1 MIEKSDIRTAGYKLS
16 VNVGEQQVSRAVKMT
31 KTAYLNPLLGEGFEE
46 TDAVKA
52 AWCCLAFVHMLMDDI
67 FAVQSGGEVKL
78 FDNGSKPSDLRALK
92 SEAAHLLKA
101 IGYGKKSHVVD
112 YLNIFFKTQITN

>member
-1 MIEKSDIRTAGYKLS
+1 MIEKDDIKSAGYKLS
-16 VNVGEQQVSRAVKMT
+16 ANTGEIQVSRAVKMT

-52 AWCCLAFVHMLMDDI
+52 AWCCLAFVHLLRDDF

-78 FDNGSKPSDLRALK
+78 FDNGSKPSDLRTLK

-101 IGYGKKSHVVD
+101 IGYGKKNHVVD
-112 YLNIFFKTQITN
+112 YLDIFFKTQLTN

>member
-1 MIEKSDIRTAGYKLS
+1 MIERDDIISAGYKLS
-16 VNVGEQQVSRAVKMT
+16 ANAGEQQVSRAVKMT

-52 AWCCLAFVHMLMDDI
+52 AWCCLAFVHMLRDDF

-78 FDNGSKPSDLRALK
+78 FDNGSKPSDIRTLK
-92 SEAAHLLKA
+92 AEAAHLLKA

-112 YLNIFFKTQITN
+112 YLDIFLKTQLTN

>member
-1 MIEKSDIRTAGYKLS
+1 MINRDDIISAGYKLS
-16 VNVGEQQVSRAVKMT
+16 VNTGDKQLSRAVKMT

-46 TDAVKA
+46 TDDAKA
-52 AWCCLAFVHMLMDDI
+52 AWCCIAFIHLLRDDF

-78 FDNGSKPSDLRALK
+78 FDNGSKPSDMRALK
-92 SEAAHLLKA
+92 AEAAHLLKA

-112 YLNIFFKTQITN
+112 YLDIFLKTQLTN

>member
-1 MIEKSDIRTAGYKLS
+1 MIEKDDIISAGYKLS
-16 VNVGEQQVSRAVKMT
+16 SNTGESQVSRAVKMT
-31 KTAYLNPLLGEGFEE
+31 KTAYLNPLLGDGFEE

-52 AWCCLAFVHMLMDDI
+52 AWCCIAFVHLLRDDF

-101 IGYGKKSHVVD
+101 IGYGKKNHVVD
-112 YLNIFFKTQITN
+112 YLNIFYKTQLTN

>member
-1 MIEKSDIRTAGYKLS
+1 MIEKNDIISAGYKLS
-16 VNVGEQQVSRAVKMT
+16 YNAGESQVIRAVKMT
-31 KTAYLNPLLGEGFEE
+31 KTAYLNPLLGDGFEE

-52 AWCCLAFVHMLMDDI
+52 AWCCLAFVHLLRDDF

-78 FDNGSKPSDLRALK
+78 FDNGSKPSDLRTLK

-101 IGYGKKSHVVD
+101 IGYGKKNHVVD
-112 YLNIFFKTQITN
+112 YLDIFFKTQLTN

>member
-1 MIEKSDIRTAGYKLS
+1 MIEKDDIKSAGYKIS
-16 VNVGEQQVSRAVKMT
+16 SNTGEIQVSRAVKMT

-52 AWCCLAFVHMLMDDI
+52 AWCCLAFVHLLRDDF

-101 IGYGKKSHVVD
+101 IGYGKKNHVVD
-112 YLNIFFKTQITN
+112 YLDIFFKTQLTN

>member
-1 MIEKSDIRTAGYKLS
+1 MIESNDIVTAGYKLS
-16 VNVGEQQVSRAVKMT
+16 ANIGDSQVGRAVKMT

-52 AWCCLAFVHMLMDDI
+52 AWCCLAFVHLLRDDF

-78 FDNGSKPSDLRALK
+78 FDNGSKPSDMRTLK
-92 SEAAHLLKA
+92 AEAAHLLKA

-112 YLNIFFKTQITN
+112 YLNIFYKTQLTN